1 MQPLLSDKD
10 SYIKGGIDVHLKRY
24 LKTLGKNKENNKSK
38 HIKTTIGQILC
49 QDVSSRSVSSDHC
62 QGQVYVENGGSGN
75 KSTKEANQETAIDR
89 TIASEVPGNALDEVD
104 IHNKP
109 DENSE
114 RSLKND
120 CENYLDFNEPLTTD
134 SHNLWIGSPVADENS
149 VNETD
154 SDQSSTTTLSD
165 RKTTL
170 GYDDFIPKTDSSSDS
185 LLDLLGA
192 KIEADFSRI
201 EAELQKHAPE
211 EYIIDLTD
219 DN

>member
-1 MQPLLSDKD
+1 MQPLLSLKD
-10 SYIKGGIDVHLKRY
+10 SYIKGGMDVHLKRY
-24 LKTLGKNKENNKSK
+24 LKTLGENKENNKSK

-49 QDVSSRSVSSDHC
+49 QEDVSSRTVPSDHC
-62 QGQVYVENGGSGN
+62 QGQVYVENGGDGN

-89 TIASEVPGNALDEVD
+89 TIASQVPGNALSEVY

-109 DENSE
+109 VENSE

-154 SDQSSTTTLSD
+154 SDQSSTSTLSD
-165 RKTTL
+165 SQTTL
-170 GYDDFIPKTDSSSDS
+170 GYEDFIPKTDSSSDS

-192 KIEADFSRI
+192 RI
-201 EAELQKHAPE
+201 EDELQKNAPE

-219 DN
+219 DNY